1 MNNNGEKKPTAL
13 SQNILHVDALYNI
26 KKKEIQNGLCRI
38 GIRQSHLRKNGRF
51 PIFILCYL
59 FLCYQCD
66 SQFLFY
72 FIFFLC
78 YQCDSQFLFYVIFFY
93 ATDAIPN
100 FYFILSFFLIK
111 IS

>member
-38 GIRQSHLRKNGRF
+38 GIRQSHLRQNGRF

-59 FLCYQCD
+59 
-66 SQFLFY
+66 
-72 FIFFLC
+72 FLC

-100 FYFILSFFLIK
+100 FYFILSFFFIK